1 MAARKRWKTSK
12 MSTGGLG
19 AGTASLEMLKRLKL
33 RTMRKKGKRRWIGE
47 CFQLMHLL

>member
-19 AGTASLEMLKRLKL
+19 AGTVSLEMLKRLKL